1 MKLPPI
7 RQLVLIL
14 CVLLLSV
21 SSGKLHAQQSNKR
34 TRVLVVTSDTL
45 KVDSL
50 SIVPGSVE
58 LSRGRI
64 EGTDTLF
71 EPMPAESYTV
81 VHFSALLVLPQ
92 PLPPIISITYQVF
105 PYDLAKPYYRYDVA
119 GYDSTFL
126 RMQPYTIETGN
137 KQPYLFADGL
147 DYSGS
152 FARGIS
158 FGNNQDVV
166 VNSTFNVQMNGKLQ
180 NDVMI
185 NASITDNNI
194 PLQPDGNTQQLQEFD
209 KVFITLSKDQQA
221 LTMGDYELFDQGG
234 YFMQFYKKM
243 QGANYR
249 GLYTLDDGSTIQEQ
263 LSAAVARGI
272 HVRQSIEIIEGNQGP
287 YKLKGNNG
295 ETFII
300 ILAGTERIFMDGV
313 QLSRGAEQD
322 YVIDY
327 NSGEI
332 TFMPRILLTKDKRIY
347 VEFEYAERQYFR
359 TQVYHHSLYTNADQ
373 TWKWRLQV
381 YSEQDS
387 KNQPLDQSLSADD
400 RAILIDAGDSTNAI
414 YGSGIDSIAF
424 DAGRVLY
431 KMIDSLGFDSVFVY
445 STNPDSAFYALTF
458 TEIGPNQGNYILQ
471 TSTTNGRVYQWIAPV
486 DGIPQGTA
494 EPLQTLI
501 APRKSQMITVG
512 GTFTPDE
519 RTSIYTEVAFSNSDL
534 NTFSATGNA
543 NNSGIATKSGIRKD
557 ILQTGKHRITLSGDY
572 EYAGKTFTPLER
584 FRPVEFSR
592 YWNILNTVPAHEH
605 YANASAQYTF
615 GNAVKTGIQSSM
627 FIRDQSYSGFMQT
640 LTGSL
645 LTEKWIGD
653 FTGSILQTKSDTV
666 QSIFIRPR
674 GTLAR
679 VFPTLYNIQIGGGY
693 EGEHNYI
700 YGAPDSLI
708 ASSFYFDQYKSFIK
722 LPDSLKRSI
731 GGEFIYRIDKV
742 PAAGTFAL
750 QTEAYTYTLQGHMRK
765 KTASQLYWQ
774 AHYRILNIADTALTT
789 LEPENTLLG
798 RVQHISAIKKGLFTS
813 DILYEI
819 GTGRE
824 QQRSYTYVETEPGT
838 GLYTWNDYNEN
849 GVQELDEFEIAVF
862 SDQAN
867 FLQVFVPTDNYIQT
881 NTTNVSYALGIN
893 PKVIWNNAKGLEG
906 LISRFSVQS
915 NLQLNRKVF
924 DNQTFDIYNPFSTIA
939 DSLLVSTASYW
950 VNTLYFNRSSAV
962 FGFDYTYISNY
973 TKQVITV
980 GPERRGKTEHKLT
993 MRYRPAKSIT
1003 INGTVYNG
1011 IKQYTADAFAVR
1023 NYYIPYITYEPK
1035 LTYNSAGSVF
1045 RGSTTFQFSEG
1056 RNTEGGELVKST
1068 SGTLDLRYSIVSKST
1083 ILLKFSYVRIDFS
1096 GDADSPVGYAML
1108 EGLQNGN
1115 NMLWSLNI
1123 DRKLS
1128 QVVQLT
1134 AGYEG
1139 RKTGDN
1145 PMTHIGRLQMRAVF

>member
-1 MKLPPI
+1 M
-7 RQLVLIL
+7 
-14 CVLLLSV
+14 
-21 SSGKLHAQQSNKR
+21 
-34 TRVLVVTSDTL
+34 RVLAVTSDTL
-45 KVDSL
+45 KIDTL

-58 LSRGRI
+58 VAFGTIQGSDTTYVDKA
-64 EGTDTLF
+64 EGD
-71 EPMPAESYTV
+71 YTC
-81 VHFSALLVLPQ
+81 VHFASLIILQQ
-92 PLPPIISITYQVF
+92 PLPDCIRIRYTVF
-105 PYDLAKPYYRYDVA
+105 PYDLAKPFYRYDVA

-126 RMQPYTIETGN
+126 RMQPYTIQTGT
-137 KQPYLFADGL
+137 KQPYLQADGL

-180 NDVMI
+180 NDVLI

-209 KVFITLSKDQQA
+209 KVFITLSKDQHS

-243 QGANYR
+243 QGANYK
-249 GLYTLDDGSTIQEQ
+249 GTYNLDDGSSIQAQ

-313 QLSRGAEQD
+313 QLVRGAEQD

-327 NSGEI
+327 NAGEI
-332 TFMPRILLTKDKRIY
+332 TFMPRVLLTKDKRIY

-359 TQVYHHSLYTNADQ
+359 TQVYHNSLYTSADQ
-373 TWKWRLQV
+373 HWQWRLQV

-387 KNQPLDQSLSADD
+387 KNQPLDQTISAAD
-400 RAILIDAGDSTNAI
+400 RAILSGAGDSTNAI
-414 YGSGIDSIAF
+414 FGSGIDSIAF

-458 TEIGPNQGNYILQ
+458 TELGAQQGDYILQ
-471 TSTTNGRVYQWIAPV
+471 TSTTNGRVYKWVAPV

-494 EPLQTLI
+494 KPVKTLI
-501 APRKSQMITVG
+501 APRTSQMITAG
-512 GTFTPDE
+512 GTFSPDE
-519 RTSIYTEVAFSNSDL
+519 RTRVYTELALSNSDL
-534 NTFSATGNA
+534 NTFSETGNA
-543 NNSGIATKSGIRKD
+543 NNKGIASKSGIQKE
-557 ILQTGKHRITLSGDY
+557 ILNTGQHRVTFSGDY
-572 EYAGKTFTPLER
+572 EFVGKTFTPLER

-592 YWNILNTVPAHEH
+592 YWNILNTTPANEH
-605 YANASAQYTF
+605 YANAGLQYAF
-615 GNAVKTGIQSSM
+615 GNHVKTGLQSAV
-627 FIRDQSYSGFMQT
+627 FIREQSYSGFMQT
-640 LTGSL
+640 LTGTLQSD
-645 LTEKWIGD
+645 KWSGD
-653 FTGSILQTKSDTV
+653 ATGSILQTNSDTISSV
-666 QSIFIRPR
+666 FIRPR
-674 GTLAR
+674 A
-679 VFPTLYNIQIGGGY
+679 TLYRTFPAFNHIQIGAGY

-700 YGAPDSLI
+700 YGSADSLI
-708 ASSFYFDQYKSFIK
+708 SSSFYFDQYKSFIK
-722 LPDSLKRSI
+722 LPDSLARSI

-742 PAAGTFAL
+742 PYAGAFAL
-750 QTEAYTYTLQGHMRK
+750 QTAAYTYSLQGHMRK
-765 KTASQLYWQ
+765 KAASQLYWQ
-774 AHYRILNIADTALTT
+774 AHYRILQIADTALTT
-789 LEPENTLLG
+789 LDPEQTLLG
-798 RVQHISAIKKGLFTS
+798 RVQHIGTIKKGLLTS
-813 DILYEI
+813 DVLYEI

-838 GLYTWNDYNEN
+838 GLYTWNDYNGN

-867 FLQVFVPTDNYIQT
+867 FLQVFVPTDTYIQT

-893 PKVIWNNAKGLEG
+893 PKIIWNNAKGLEG
-906 LISRFSVQS
+906 FISRFSAQS

-924 DNQTFDIYNPFSTIA
+924 DNQSIDVYNPFTSIA

-980 GPERRGKTEHKLT
+980 GPERRGKTEHKIT
-993 MRYRPAKSIT
+993 VRYRPAKSIT
-1003 INGTVYNG
+1003 LNGSIYSGN
-1011 IKQYTADAFAVR
+1011 KQYAADAFTSR
-1023 NYYIPYITYEPK
+1023 GYFIPYITYEPK
-1035 LTYNSAGSVF
+1035 LTYNSSGSVF
-1045 RGSTTFQFSEG
+1045 RGSTTFQFTEG
-1056 RNTEGGELVKST
+1056 RNTEGGELVNST
-1068 SGTLDLRYSIVSKST
+1068 SGTLDLRYSLVGKST
-1083 ILLKFSYVRIDFS
+1083 VLLKFSYVKIDFT

-1115 NMLWSLNI
+1115 NILWSLNY

-1134 AGYEG
+1134 AAYEG

-1145 PMTHIGRLQMRAVF
+1145 PITHIGRLQMRAVF

>member
-1 MKLPPI
+1 MTVTADT
-7 RQLVLIL
+7 LVL
-14 CVLLLSV
+14 
-21 SSGKLHAQQSNKR
+21 
-34 TRVLVVTSDTL
+34 DT
-45 KVDSL
+45 L
-50 SIVPGSVE
+50 SIVPGSVVLE
-58 LSRGRI
+58 AGSIVG
-64 EGTDTLF
+64 EDTTFSVLD
-71 EPMPAESYTV
+71 ADRYTLQ
-81 VHFSALLVLPQ
+81 HFSATLILQQ
-92 PLPPIISITYQVF
+92 PLPAWIRIRYTVF
-105 PYDLAKPYYRYDVA
+105 PYDLAEPFYRYDVA

-126 RMQPYTIETGN
+126 RMEPYTIQTGA
-137 KQPYLFADGL
+137 KQPYLQTDGL

-209 KVFITLSKDQQA
+209 KVFITLSKDKQA

-249 GLYTLDDGSTIQEQ
+249 GTYMLDDGASIQAQ

-272 HVRQSIEIIEGNQGP
+272 HVRQSIDIIEGNQGP

-313 QLSRGAEQD
+313 QLVRGAEQD

-332 TFMPRILLTKDKRIY
+332 TFMPRVLLTKDKRIY

-359 TQVYHHSLYTNADQ
+359 TQVYHNSVYTNAAQ
-373 TWKWRLQV
+373 TWQWRLQA

-387 KNQPLDQSLSADD
+387 KNQPLDQTLSASD
-400 RAILIDAGDSTNAI
+400 RRILIGAGDSTNAI
-414 YGSGIDSIAF
+414 FGSGIDSIAF

-458 TEIGPNQGNYILQ
+458 TELGAQQGNYVLQ
-471 TSTTNGRVYQWIAPV
+471 TSTTNGRVYQWVAPI

-494 EPLQTLI
+494 EPVKTLI
-501 APRKSQMITVG
+501 APRKSQLITVG
-512 GTFTPDE
+512 GTFTPDAK
-519 RTSIYTEVAFSNSDL
+519 TKLYTELALSNADL
-534 NTFSATGNA
+534 NTFSSSGNA
-543 NNSGIATKSGIRKD
+543 NNSGIASKTGMQKEVLNSGNH
-557 ILQTGKHRITLSGDY
+557 LLTLSGDY
-572 EYAGKTFTPLER
+572 EYVGKTFTPLER

-592 YWNILNTVPAHEH
+592 YWNILSPVPTAEH
-605 YANASAQYTF
+605 YANAGVQYAF
-615 GNAVKTGIQSSM
+615 GDHIKTGLQSSL
-627 FIRDQSYSGFMQT
+627 FIREDSYTGYMQT
-640 LTGSL
+640 LTGAL
-645 LTEKWIGD
+645 QTRTWNGD
-653 FTGSILQTKSDTV
+653 ATGSILQTKSDTV
-666 QSIFIRPR
+666 SSVFIRPR
-674 GTLAR
+674 FTLSR
-679 VFPTLYNIQIGGGY
+679 TFPAAQHIQIGAAY

-700 YGAPDSLI
+700 YGNTDSLI
-708 ASSFYFDQYKSFIK
+708 SSSFYFDQYKSFIK
-722 LPDSLKRSI
+722 LPDTLARSI

-742 PAAGTFAL
+742 PSAGSFAL
-750 QTEAYTYTLQGHMRK
+750 QTAAYTYTLQGHLRK
-765 KTASQLYWQ
+765 RTASQFYWQ
-774 AHYRILNIADTALTT
+774 AHYRILQISDTALTT
-789 LEPENTLLG
+789 LDPENTLLG
-798 RVQHISAIKKGLFTS
+798 RIQHISTIKKGLFTS
-813 DILYEI
+813 DVLYEI

-838 GLYTWNDYNEN
+838 GLYTWNDYNGN

-862 SDQAN
+862 TDQAN
-867 FLQVFVPTDNYIQT
+867 FLQVFVPTDTYIQT
-881 NTTNVSYALGIN
+881 NTTNLSYAIGIN
-893 PKVIWNNAKGLEG
+893 PKIIWNNAKGLEG
-906 LISRFSVQS
+906 FIGRFSAQS
-915 NLQLNRKVF
+915 NLQLNRKAF
-924 DNQTFDIYNPFSTIA
+924 DDASIDVYNPLSSIA

-980 GPERRGKTEHKLT
+980 GPERRGKNEHKITL
-993 MRYRPAKSIT
+993 RYRPAKSIT
-1003 INGTVYNG
+1003 INGTLYNG
-1011 IKQYTADAFAVR
+1011 IKQYAADAFASR
-1023 NYYIPYITYEPK
+1023 DYYIPYLTYEPK

-1045 RGSTTFQFSEG
+1045 RGSATFQFTEG
-1056 RNTEGGELVKST
+1056 RNTEGGELVNSI
-1068 SGTLDLRYSIVSKST
+1068 SGTLDVRYSQVGKST
-1083 ILLKFSYVRIDFS
+1083 VLLKFSYVQIDFS

-1108 EGLQNGN
+1108 DGLQNGN
-1115 NMLWSLNI
+1115 NMLWSVNF

-1145 PMTHIGRLQMRAVF
+1145 PITHIGRLQMRAVF